1 MRLKG
6 RNKKMIKI
14 STTESKITPKKKNI
28 ALKNISAV
36 DLVLVDTD
44 TGEDIAEQVLSEL
57 PAGVTTVDFKIT
69 IEIPEE

>member
-1 MRLKG
+1 
-6 RNKKMIKI
+6 MIKI

-28 ALKNISAV
+28 ALKNISAA

-57 PAGVTTVDFKIT
+57 PEGIETVDFKIT

>member
-1 MRLKG
+1 
-6 RNKKMIKI
+6 MIKI

-28 ALKNISAV
+28 ELKNISAT

-44 TGEDIAEQVLSEL
+44 TGEDIAAQVLSEL
-57 PAGVTTVDFKIT
+57 PTGVTTVDFKIT

>member
-1 MRLKG
+1 
-6 RNKKMIKI
+6 MIKI
-14 STTESKITPKKKNI
+14 STTESKVTPKKKNI
-28 ALKNISAV
+28 SAA